1 MARDFVKDLNS
12 VEKFNQELDK
22 SKNTLDALKGVGED
36 LGYTLLT
43 VAEATEKNGN
53 YSKENL
59 NIAKQQTTI
68 GRDVLRV
75 LNNQN
80 KSSRLGT
87 IAAKAKLNFTRLF
100 SNKSDEITQQLFEQ
114 YDLQQETTKEQKKQT
129 NFVSNITKALKQQL
143 PFGREISEIFG
154 KNTDK
159 FTKLGAVIGIAT
171 TLLKSFSKITKVIG
185 DEFGALGMKNEQ
197 FKQGIF
203 DATVTARQLGMD
215 TKDVVDVIKELTTNF
230 GFSRDE
236 ALGLSNQIIDTSRAI
251 GVSNQEG
258 VKLLGSLTEIGG
270 LSFESANNFAKQT
283 ALLAQANNAAP
294 NAVIKDIADSS
305 EVIAK
310 FTGLTPDN
318 LAKAAIQANKL
329 GLNLKD
335 VSGIA
340 ESLLD
345 FESSI
350 SKELEASVLLGRNI
364 NLQKAREL
372 ALSNDLQGL
381 SIEIT
386 KQVGSE
392 AEFNK
397 LNLFQRRALANAV
410 GLEVTQ
416 LSKVIN
422 NQNKVKTISEA
433 IAETKPFEELL
444 GRDSLDNITKI
455 VNDFKT
461 IGVQL
466 VTTFGPSLSQ
476 AVGFISNFS
485 KFLSESTGGARTLIA
500 LVTTLATRSIAT
512 AIAGLFFK
520 NAFLPGLG
528 LALSLGA
535 VAALSARV
543 SSAREIAS
551 AQEGGITTKEG
562 LVNVHPQEAIVPI
575 EQLGGMINTA
585 MTPVKDE
592 ISMLRQEMKSYFGFG
607 GSAVQGISRGVV
619 GGIKSV

>member
-1 MARDFVKDLNS
+1 MARDFVKDLNT
-12 VEKFNQELDK
+12 VEKFKQELDK
-22 SKNTLDALKGVGED
+22 SKNTLDALKGVGQD
-36 LGYTLLT
+36 LGVTLLT
-43 VAEATEKNGN
+43 VVEATEKSGN

-80 KSSRLGT
+80 KSSKLGT
-87 IAAKAKLNFTRLF
+87 IAAKAKLNLTRLF

-129 NFVSNITKALKQQL
+129 NFVSDITKALKQQL

-171 TLLKSFSKITKVIG
+171 TLLKSFSQITKVIG

-203 DATVTARQLGMD
+203 DATVTAKQLGMD
-215 TKDVVDVIKELTTNF
+215 TKDVVDVIKELTINF

-372 ALSNDLQGL
+372 ALSNDLQNL

-397 LNLFQRRALANAV
+397 LNLFQKRA
-410 GLEVTQ
+410 
-416 LSKVIN
+416 
-422 NQNKVKTISEA
+422 
-433 IAETKPFEELL
+433 
-444 GRDSLDNITKI
+444 
-455 VNDFKT
+455 
-461 IGVQL
+461 
-466 VTTFGPSLSQ
+466 
-476 AVGFISNFS
+476 
-485 KFLSESTGGARTLIA
+485 
-500 LVTTLATRSIAT
+500 
-512 AIAGLFFK
+512 
-520 NAFLPGLG
+520 
-528 LALSLGA
+528 
-535 VAALSARV
+535 
-543 SSAREIAS
+543 
-551 AQEGGITTKEG
+551 
-562 LVNVHPQEAIVPI
+562 
-575 EQLGGMINTA
+575 
-585 MTPVKDE
+585 
-592 ISMLRQEMKSYFGFG
+592 
-607 GSAVQGISRGVV
+607 
-619 GGIKSV
+619 